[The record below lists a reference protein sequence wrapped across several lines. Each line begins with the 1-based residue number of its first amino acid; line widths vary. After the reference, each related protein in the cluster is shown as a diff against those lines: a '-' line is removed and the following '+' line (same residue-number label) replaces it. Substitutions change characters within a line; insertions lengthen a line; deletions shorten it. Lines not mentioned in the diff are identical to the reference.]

1 MAEKSLPKLKV
12 ERAFKNLIR
21 PLRRQEYVRLENSI
35 IANGCKEP
43 IYVWGEYIIDGHSRY
58 EICHKHGIPFETE
71 EIAFESKEEVIIWI
85 CKRQLKRKTITEEAR
100 KFLIGMQYECE
111 KIVNKATRPNRN
123 QYTVISPED
132 EAEGAT
138 TTSNKYGFQSGHRSA
153 TRIAEEN
160 HVSYGTVEKYAYYTR
175 ALEMIGSKEPELV
188 PKILSGRFKISH
200 SYILDMAKM
209 GVEELR
215 EINARMNK
223 KTTPVFHYSQS
234 RSVVKQTDLPI
245 PGAKQGNI
253 KDMPEFD
260 PDASITELTL
270 TIPHWV
276 GSIQR
281 TQSHTD
287 FSIISD
293 GARKKLIEALTNLE
307 EIAFE
312 LLILIQED

>member
-1 MAEKSLPKLKV
+1 MEEKSLPRLKV

-21 PLRRQEYVRLENSI
+21 PMRRQEYVRLENSI
-35 IANGCKEP
+35 VANGSKEP
-43 IYVWGEYIIDGHSRY
+43 IYVWGEYIIDGYTRY
-58 EICHKHGIPFETE
+58 EICHKHGIPFQIEAL
-71 EIAFESKEEVIIWI
+71 AFDSKEEVIIWI

-111 KIVNKATRPNRN
+111 KIVNKATRPTRN
-123 QYTVISPED
+123 QYSNSEEEEIS
-132 EAEGAT
+132 EAS
-138 TTSNKYGFQSGHRSA
+138 TTSNRYGYQSGHRSA

-160 HVSYGTVEKYAYYTR
+160 HISYGTVEKYAYYTR

-188 PKILSGRFKISH
+188 PKILSGRYKISH

-209 GVEELR
+209 SEEELR

-234 RSVVKQTDLPI
+234 RSAVKQTDTPTTR
-245 PGAKQGNI
+245 PKHGNI

-276 GSIQR
+276 SSIQR
-281 TQSHTD
+281 TQGHTD
-287 FSIISD
+287 FSIISE
-293 GARKKLIEALTNLE
+293 GARKKLIEALTSLE
-307 EIAFE
+307 ETAFE
-312 LLILIQED
+312 LLILVQEE

>member
-1 MAEKSLPKLKV
+1 MEDKSLPRLKV

-21 PLRRQEYVRLENSI
+21 PMRRQEYVRLENSI

-43 IYVWGEYIIDGHSRY
+43 IYVWGEYIIDGHNRY
-58 EICHKHGIPFETE
+58 EICQKHGIPFQIE
-71 EIAFESKEEVIIWI
+71 EIAFDSKEEAIVWI

-111 KIVNKATRPNRN
+111 KIVNKALRPNRN
-123 QYTVISPED
+123 QYTVVPSEEEE
-132 EAEGAT
+132 EAS
-138 TTSNKYGFQSGHRSA
+138 TTSNKYGYQSGHRSA

-209 GVEELR
+209 SVEELR

-234 RSVVKQTDLPI
+234 RSVVKQTDTPTT
-245 PGAKQGNI
+245 GAKQGNI

-276 GSIQR
+276 SSIQR
-281 TQSHTD
+281 TQGHTD
-287 FSIISD
+287 FSIISE
-293 GARKKLIEALTNLE
+293 GARKKLIEALTSLE
-307 EIAFE
+307 ETAFE
-312 LLILIQED
+312 LLILMQEE